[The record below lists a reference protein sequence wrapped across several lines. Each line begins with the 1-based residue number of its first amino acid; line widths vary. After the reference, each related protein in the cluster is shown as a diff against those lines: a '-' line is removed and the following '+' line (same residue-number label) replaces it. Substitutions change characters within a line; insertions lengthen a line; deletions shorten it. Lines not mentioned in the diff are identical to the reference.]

1 MKDERKW
8 NLADGITLKFM
19 PYELFR
25 IFSRS
30 NPPKVDDGGELIDP
44 PGFLRR
50 PRENQPLPPE
60 TKFPTKLIYLNTN
73 RVQRSEKL
81 TKRHMKYTSLVGIQD
96 EFGVDVNLVVSSERQ
111 LWEVLEEQDWAQRK
125 LDNFEEDNKGQKFAD
140 LKRVI
145 SKAFVHDGTEV
156 VVAPEYDAAKVMVN
170 WCRLIGAYCLY
181 LLAQRDQMGKIG
193 FPYHSG
199 LLSFFIRSMNL
210 STTTLREIP
219 GPYRSVVAIDLIE
232 ALSILIEDAR
242 YTDFCGAVMGTV
254 ARFSKAFPELN
265 ELIIEEA
272 NKRKPKAVVDED
284 LDITAFVRR
293 MMKLNSD

>member
-1 MKDERKW
+1 
-8 NLADGITLKFM
+8 
-19 PYELFR
+19 
-25 IFSRS
+25 
-30 NPPKVDDGGELIDP
+30 
-44 PGFLRR
+44 
-50 PRENQPLPPE
+50 
-60 TKFPTKLIYLNTN
+60 
-73 RVQRSEKL
+73 
-81 TKRHMKYTSLVGIQD
+81 
-96 EFGVDVNLVVSSERQ
+96 
-111 LWEVLEEQDWAQRK
+111 
-125 LDNFEEDNKGQKFAD
+125 
-140 LKRVI
+140 
-145 SKAFVHDGTEV
+145 
-156 VVAPEYDAAKVMVN
+156 
-170 WCRLIGAYCLY
+170 
-181 LLAQRDQMGKIG
+181 
-193 FPYHSG
+193 
-199 LLSFFIRSMNL
+199 MNL

>member
-1 MKDERKW
+1 MDKEEKGY
-8 NLADGITLKFM
+8 LEDGITWTLM
-19 PYELFR
+19 PDELVRMFIR
-25 IFSRS
+25 RGAARER
-30 NPPKVDDGGELIDP
+30 NGDLAKMVYLDTRRVERAGKVTDLHGG
-44 PGFLRR
+44 
-50 PRENQPLPPE
+50 
-60 TKFPTKLIYLNTN
+60 
-73 RVQRSEKL
+73 
-81 TKRHMKYTSLVGIQD
+81 YTSLISLSD
-96 EFGVDVNLVVSSERQ
+96 EFGVPVNLVISDERQ
-111 LWEVLEEQDWAQRK
+111 LWKV
-125 LDNFEEDNKGQKFAD
+125 FEERDFAKRNPNETEESEEKYKFAH
-140 LKRVI
+140 LKGVV
-145 SKAFVHDGTEV
+145 SKAFIHDGDDIV
-156 VVAPEYDAAKVMVN
+156 VSPAYDAPTVMTD